1 MDKEHIVN
9 QVKLLI
15 PNSNENPDYD
25 KIIDFTVDKI
35 MNDIANYCNIPIDEL
50 PNELSAVAVSMAVQA
65 IKVNGVLDS
74 ESTANIQSLNEG
86 DTSVTFKP
94 VSDIYVA
101 LQGLNPITDNYT
113 NILNNFRRLP
123 EWANLRA

>member
-1 MDKEHIVN
+1 MDKEYIVN
-9 QVKLLI
+9 QVELLI
-15 PNSNENPDYD
+15 PNNNENPDYD

-35 MNDIANYCNIPIDEL
+35 MNDIANYCNILIDEL

-86 DTSVTFKP
+86 DVSVTFKP

-113 NILNNFRRLP
+113 SILNNFRRLP
-123 EWANLRA
+123 E

>member
-1 MDKEHIVN
+1 MDKERIVS

-15 PNSNENPDYD
+15 PNNDENPNYD
-25 KIIDFTVDKI
+25 EIIDFTIDKI

-50 PNELSAVAVSMAVQA
+50 PNELSTVVVSMAVQA
-65 IKVNGVLDS
+65 IKVNGFLDS
-74 ESTANIQSLNEG
+74 DSTTNIQSLNEG

-113 NILNNFRRLP
+113 SILNNFRRLP
-123 EWANLRA
+123 E

>member
-9 QVKLLI
+9 QVKLLVS
-15 PNSNENPDYD
+15 NSNENPDYD
-25 KIIDFTVDKI
+25 KIINFTVDKI
-35 MNDIANYCNIPIDEL
+35 ANDIANYCNIPIDEL

-65 IKVNGVLDS
+65 IKVNGFLDS
-74 ESTANIQSLNEG
+74 ENTANIQSLNEG
-86 DTSVTFKP
+86 DVSVTFKP

-113 NILNNFRRLP
+113 SILNNFRRLP
-123 EWANLRA
+123 E

>member
-1 MDKEHIVN
+1 MDKEYIVN

-15 PNSNENPDYD
+15 PSSNENPDYD

-50 PNELSAVAVSMAVQA
+50 PNELSTVAVSMAVQA
-65 IKVNGVLDS
+65 IKVNGFLDG
-74 ESTANIQSLNEG
+74 ESTANIQSLSEG

-113 NILNNFRRLP
+113 GILNNFRRLP
-123 EWANLRA
+123 E

>member
-1 MDKEHIVN
+1 MDKEHIAD

-15 PNSNENPDYD
+15 SNNNENPDYD

-50 PNELSAVAVSMAVQA
+50 PNELSAVVVSMVVQA
-65 IKVNGVLDS
+65 IKVNGFLDG
-74 ESTANIQSLNEG
+74 ESAANIQSLNEG

-94 VSDIYVA
+94 MSDIYLA

-123 EWANLRA
+123 E

>member
-1 MDKEHIVN
+1 MDKEYIVN

-25 KIIDFTVDKI
+25 KIIDFTVEKI
-35 MNDIANYCNIPIDEL
+35 MNDIANYCNIPTDEL
-50 PNELSAVAVSMAVQA
+50 PNELSTVAVSMAVQA
-65 IKVNGVLDS
+65 IKVNGILDS

-86 DTSVTFKP
+86 DVSVTFKP

-113 NILNNFRRLP
+113 GLLNNFRRLP
-123 EWANLRA
+123 E

>member
-15 PNSNENPDYD
+15 PNNNKNPDYD

-35 MNDIANYCNIPIDEL
+35 MNDIANYCNISIDEL
-50 PNELSAVAVSMAVQA
+50 PNELSAVVVSMIVQA

-74 ESTANIQSLNEG
+74 ESAANIQSLNEG
-86 DTSVTFKP
+86 DVSVTFKP
-94 VSDIYVA
+94 VSDVYLA

-113 NILNNFRRLP
+113 SILNNFRRLP
-123 EWANLRA
+123 E

>member
-15 PNSNENPDYD
+15 PNNNKNPDYD

-35 MNDIANYCNIPIDEL
+35 MNDIANYCNISIDEL
-50 PNELSAVAVSMAVQA
+50 PNESSAVAVSMAVQA

-74 ESTANIQSLNEG
+74 ESTANIQSLSEG

-113 NILNNFRRLP
+113 SVLNNFRRLP
-123 EWANLRA
+123 E

>member
-1 MDKEHIVN
+1 MDKEHITD

-15 PNSNENPDYD
+15 PNNNENPDYD

-50 PNELSAVAVSMAVQA
+50 PNELSTVVVNMAVQA
-65 IKVNGVLDS
+65 IKINGFLDG
-74 ESTANIQSLNEG
+74 ESANIQSLNEG

-94 VSDIYVA
+94 MSDIYLA

-123 EWANLRA
+123 E

>member
-15 PNSNENPDYD
+15 PNDNENPDYD

-50 PNELSAVAVSMAVQA
+50 PNELSTVVVNMAVQA
-65 IKVNGVLDS
+65 IKVNGFLDD
-74 ESTANIQSLNEG
+74 ENAANIQSLNEG

-123 EWANLRA
+123 E

>member
-1 MDKEHIVN
+1 MDKEHIAD

-15 PNSNENPDYD
+15 PNNNENPDYD

-35 MNDIANYCNIPIDEL
+35 MNDIANYCNIPTDEL
-50 PNELSAVAVSMAVQA
+50 PNELSTVVVSMVVQA
-65 IKVNGVLDS
+65 IKVNGFLDG
-74 ESTANIQSLNEG
+74 ESATNIQSLNEG

-94 VSDIYVA
+94 VSDIYAA

-123 EWANLRA
+123 E

>member
-1 MDKEHIVN
+1 MDKECIVN
-9 QVKLLI
+9 QVKLLVS
-15 PNSNENPDYD
+15 NSNENPDYD

-35 MNDIANYCNIPIDEL
+35 MNDVANYCNISIDEL
-50 PNELSAVAVSMAVQA
+50 PNELATVVVSMAVQA

-113 NILNNFRRLP
+113 SILNNFRRLS
-123 EWANLRA
+123 E

>member
-1 MDKEHIVN
+1 MDKEHIAN

-25 KIIDFTVDKI
+25 KIINFTVDKI
-35 MNDIANYCNIPIDEL
+35 TNDIANYCNIPIDEL

-65 IKVNGVLDS
+65 IKVNGFLDG

-86 DTSVTFKP
+86 DVSVTFKP

-113 NILNNFRRLP
+113 SILNNFRRLP
-123 EWANLRA
+123 E

>member
-1 MDKEHIVN
+1 MDKEYIVN

-50 PNELSAVAVSMAVQA
+50 PNELSTVAVSMAVQA
-65 IKVNGVLDS
+65 IKVNGVLDG
-74 ESTANIQSLNEG
+74 ESAANIQSLNEG

-113 NILNNFRRLP
+113 SILNNFRRLP
-123 EWANLRA
+123 E

>member
-1 MDKEHIVN
+1 MDKEYIVN

-86 DTSVTFKP
+86 DTSVIFKP

-113 NILNNFRRLP
+113 SILNNFRRLP
-123 EWANLRA
+123 E

>member
-15 PNSNENPDYD
+15 PNKNENPNYD

-50 PNELSAVAVSMAVQA
+50 PNELSTVVVNMAIQA
-65 IKVNGVLDS
+65 IKVNGFLDG
-74 ESTANIQSLNEG
+74 ESAANIQSLNEG

-94 VSDIYVA
+94 VSDIYLA

-123 EWANLRA
+123 E

>member
-1 MDKEHIVN
+1 MGKEYIVN
-9 QVKLLI
+9 QVKLLV

-25 KIIDFTVDKI
+25 EILDFTVYKI

-50 PNELSAVAVSMAVQA
+50 PNELSTVVVNMAVQA
-65 IKVNGVLDS
+65 IKVNGFLDG
-74 ESTANIQSLNEG
+74 ESAANIQSLNEG
-86 DTSVTFKP
+86 DVSVTFKP

-113 NILNNFRRLP
+113 SILNNFRRLP
-123 EWANLRA
+123 E

>member
-15 PNSNENPDYD
+15 PNNNKNPDYD

-50 PNELSAVAVSMAVQA
+50 PNELSTVVVSMAVQA

-74 ESTANIQSLNEG
+74 ESAANIQSLNEG
-86 DTSVTFKP
+86 DVSVTFKP
-94 VSDIYVA
+94 VSDVYLA

-113 NILNNFRRLP
+113 SILNNFRRLP
-123 EWANLRA
+123 E

>member
-1 MDKEHIVN
+1 MDKEHIAD

-15 PNSNENPDYD
+15 PNNNENPDYD

-50 PNELSAVAVSMAVQA
+50 PNELSTVVVNMTVQA
-65 IKVNGVLDS
+65 IKVNGFLDS
-74 ESTANIQSLNEG
+74 ENTANIQSLNEG
-86 DTSVTFKP
+86 DASVTFKP

-123 EWANLRA
+123 E

>member
-15 PNSNENPDYD
+15 PNNNANPDYD

-50 PNELSAVAVSMAVQA
+50 PNELSTVVVNMTVQA
-65 IKVNGVLDS
+65 IKVNGFLDS
-74 ESTANIQSLNEG
+74 DSAANIQSLNEG

-94 VSDIYVA
+94 VSDIYLA

-123 EWANLRA
+123 E

>member
-1 MDKEHIVN
+1 MDKEHIVD

-15 PNSNENPDYD
+15 PNKNENPNYD

-35 MNDIANYCNIPIDEL
+35 MNDIANYCNIPINEL
-50 PNELSAVAVSMAVQA
+50 PNELSTVVVNMAVQA
-65 IKVNGVLDS
+65 IKVNGFLDD
-74 ESTANIQSLNEG
+74 ENAANIQSLNEG

-123 EWANLRA
+123 E

>member
-1 MDKEHIVN
+1 MDKEHIAN

-35 MNDIANYCNIPIDEL
+35 MNDIANYCNILIDEL
-50 PNELSAVAVSMAVQA
+50 PNELSAVAVSMVVQA
-65 IKVNGVLDS
+65 IKVNGFLDG

-86 DTSVTFKP
+86 DVSVTFKP

-113 NILNNFRRLP
+113 SILNNFRRLP
-123 EWANLRA
+123 E

>member
-15 PNSNENPDYD
+15 PNNNENPDYD

-50 PNELSAVAVSMAVQA
+50 PNELSTVVVNMAVQA
-65 IKVNGVLDS
+65 IKVNGLLDS
-74 ESTANIQSLNEG
+74 ENTANIQSLNEG

-123 EWANLRA
+123 E

>member
-1 MDKEHIVN
+1 MDKEYIVN
-9 QVKLLI
+9 QVELLI
-15 PNSNENPDYD
+15 PNNNKNPDYD

-35 MNDIANYCNIPIDEL
+35 MNDIANYSNIPIDEL
-50 PNELSAVAVSMAVQA
+50 PNELSTVTVSMAVQA

-74 ESTANIQSLNEG
+74 ESTANIQSLSEG

-113 NILNNFRRLP
+113 GILNNFRRLP
-123 EWANLRA
+123 E

>member
-1 MDKEHIVN
+1 MDKERIVS

-15 PNSNENPDYD
+15 PNNDENPDYD
-25 KIIDFTVDKI
+25 EIIDFTIDKI

-50 PNELSAVAVSMAVQA
+50 PNELSTVVVSMAVQA
-65 IKVNGVLDS
+65 IKVNGFLDS
-74 ESTANIQSLNEG
+74 DSAANIQSLNEG

-113 NILNNFRRLP
+113 SILNNFRRLP
-123 EWANLRA
+123 E

>member
-1 MDKEHIVN
+1 MDKEYIVN

-50 PNELSAVAVSMAVQA
+50 PNELSTVVVNMTVQA
-65 IKVNGVLDS
+65 IKVNGFLDG
-74 ESTANIQSLNEG
+74 ESAANIQSLNEG
-86 DTSVTFKP
+86 DVSVTFKP
-94 VSDIYVA
+94 VSDIYLA

-123 EWANLRA
+123 E

>member
-15 PNSNENPDYD
+15 PNNNKNPDYD

-35 MNDIANYCNIPIDEL
+35 MNDIANYCNISIDEL

-86 DTSVTFKP
+86 DVSVTFKP

-113 NILNNFRRLP
+113 SILNNFRRLP
-123 EWANLRA
+123 E

>member
-15 PNSNENPDYD
+15 PNNNENPDYD
-25 KIIDFTVDKI
+25 KIIGFTVDKI

-50 PNELSAVAVSMAVQA
+50 PNELSTVVVNMAVQA
-65 IKVNGVLDS
+65 IKVNGFLDG
-74 ESTANIQSLNEG
+74 ESAANIQSLNEG

-123 EWANLRA
+123 E

>member
-15 PNSNENPDYD
+15 PNNNNPDYD

-65 IKVNGVLDS
+65 IKVNGVLDG
-74 ESTANIQSLNEG
+74 ESAANIQSLNEG

-94 VSDIYVA
+94 VSDIYLA

-123 EWANLRA
+123 E

>member
-1 MDKEHIVN
+1 MDKEYIVN

-15 PNSNENPDYD
+15 PNNNKNPDYD

-50 PNELSAVAVSMAVQA
+50 PNELSTVAVSMAVQA
-65 IKVNGVLDS
+65 IKVNGFLDS

-86 DTSVTFKP
+86 DVSVTFKP

-113 NILNNFRRLP
+113 SILNNFRRLP
-123 EWANLRA
+123 E

>member
-1 MDKEHIVN
+1 MDKEHIAD

-15 PNSNENPDYD
+15 PNNNKNPDYD

-86 DTSVTFKP
+86 DASVTFKP

-113 NILNNFRRLP
+113 GILNNFRRLP
-123 EWANLRA
+123 E

>member
-9 QVKLLI
+9 QVKLLVS
-15 PNSNENPDYD
+15 NSNENPDYD
-25 KIIDFTVDKI
+25 KIINFTVDKI
-35 MNDIANYCNIPIDEL
+35 TNDIANYCNIPIDEL

-65 IKVNGVLDS
+65 IKVNGFLDG

-86 DTSVTFKP
+86 DVSVTFKP

-113 NILNNFRRLP
+113 SILNNFRRLP
-123 EWANLRA
+123 E